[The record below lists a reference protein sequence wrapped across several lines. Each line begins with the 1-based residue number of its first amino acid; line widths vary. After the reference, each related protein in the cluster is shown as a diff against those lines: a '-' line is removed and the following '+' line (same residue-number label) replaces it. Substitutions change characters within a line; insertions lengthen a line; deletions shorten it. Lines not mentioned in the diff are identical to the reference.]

1 MNNMRCPKCNGK
13 MIYTNDK
20 KYYCS
25 NCKSY
30 ELGNYEEDD
39 KTMIAESF
47 MIDNGFQ
54 PGILYCF
61 GKNLKGYL
69 CNQCSTKNMCKSKDA
84 QKPEEFTKSEIK
96 HLKNMITSYYKII
109 DNLKFNS
116 SDNTDIN
123 TVASLCKKLEK
134 ATDIP
139 IKEWIND
146 VSHENNK
153 ERKDE

>member
-1 MNNMRCPKCNGK
+1 
-13 MIYTNDK
+13 
-20 KYYCS
+20 
-25 NCKSY
+25 
-30 ELGNYEEDD
+30 
-39 KTMIAESF
+39 
-47 MIDNGFQ
+47 
-54 PGILYCF
+54 
-61 GKNLKGYL
+61 
-69 CNQCSTKNMCKSKDA
+69 MCKSKDA

-146 VSHENNK
+146 VSHENKK